1 MYSTWHV
8 NIYIYSSSCTVH
20 GLLIFTFTPVH
31 VQYSTWY
38 VNIYIY
44 SSSQGAGRIAGLV
57 IGILFAVVVVGVCA
71 YCCFKK
77 RKSFQ
82 GKTLTS
88 MYIFCIS
95 KFIYH
100 PLGIFCFRMCET
112 Q

>member
-1 MYSTWHV
+1 MYSTWH
-8 NIYIYSSSCTVH
+8 
-20 GLLIFTFTPVH
+20 
-31 VQYSTWY
+31 

-100 PLGIFCFRMCET
+100 PLGIFCFRICET